1 MAFLNSR
8 PLGRNNTNIWIYIV
22 FAASA
27 LTAQSEADSLLQA
40 DIDATISQAP
50 VKIDYTYTLES
61 AEDNFKRTTEGTLF
75 ILGTGIF
82 RVTLWDKVYG
92 SDGTS
97 LYLHD
102 LNTRQTIVDSLRW
115 SELNLWVRLLQG
127 HLPAGSKTA
136 ISTSGEDDRSYILVN
151 MIEHWRGE
159 LKFTGKP
166 SMFQTIEFQDA
177 MGWEHK
183 INLQS
188 PSAVKIKD
196 RAAFI
201 SLEDLPGKR
210 LDLRN

>member
-1 MAFLNSR
+1 M
-8 PLGRNNTNIWIYIV
+8 
-22 FAASA
+22 
-27 LTAQSEADSLLQA
+27 
-40 DIDATISQAP
+40 
-50 VKIDYTYTLES
+50 KIDYTYTLES

-136 ISTSGEDDRSYILVN
+136 ISISGKNDRSYILVN

-183 INLQS
+183 IKLQS
-188 PSAVKIKD
+188 PSAIKIKD

-210 LDLRN
+210 LDLRD